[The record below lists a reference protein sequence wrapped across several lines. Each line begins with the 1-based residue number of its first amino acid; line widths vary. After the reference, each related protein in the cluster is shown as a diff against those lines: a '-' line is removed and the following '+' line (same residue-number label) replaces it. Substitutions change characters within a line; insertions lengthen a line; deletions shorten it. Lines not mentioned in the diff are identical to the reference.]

1 LVPRGQMLL
10 SDINCKLIVLSIYTT
25 LDSFFNPNDTFR
37 YFAYDFR
44 QNNHK
49 LCNDTERFLK
59 ELNSSFLKEL
69 KALPSPEHESE
80 RRQRRV
86 VLTRLANTFSNCLN
100 EFQKAQTKA
109 SENDKNEVST

>member
-1 LVPRGQMLL
+1 MLL

-25 LDSFFNPNDTFR
+25 LDSFFNPNETFC

-44 QNNHK
+44 QDNRK
-49 LCNDTERFLK
+49 LCNDTER
-59 ELNSSFLKEL
+59 FLKEL